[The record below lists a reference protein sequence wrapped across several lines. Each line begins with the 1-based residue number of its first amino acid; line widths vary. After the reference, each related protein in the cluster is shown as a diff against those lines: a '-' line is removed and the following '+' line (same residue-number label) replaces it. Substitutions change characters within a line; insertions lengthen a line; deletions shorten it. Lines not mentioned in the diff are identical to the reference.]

1 MKQLK
6 IKNFGP
12 ISEAELDLDRIAV
25 IIGMQSSGKSSL
37 LKMACYCSW
46 VEKRIQLAQSDKMF
60 QEPDA
65 FRDFFV
71 SYYGLNG
78 YFNRDTFVEYSSPYL
93 SFSYKHHVFSFYK
106 KPNIWNFRRPKIQYI
121 PSERNIASFIPKWKK
136 IPVRDG
142 LLEFLS
148 EWDSARQI
156 IPVEDNILQLGISY
170 SYDITSDTDNIITAD
185 GNPLPLSD
193 SSSGLQ
199 SLVPLYLLIDCLH
212 SVQDNKQAQKK
223 ELTLEQRAERDFLIN
238 AIYKKIIPKPIHLY
252 FHQGNVDKE
261 KQDVELV
268 LEGKTYTFFNE
279 RESTIFKNRYTRFL
293 YTDHSEL
300 FLEEPE
306 QNLYPPTQSQL
317 VDWLCEKV
325 FDSKRENTL
334 LVSTHSPYILNEMCK
349 QYRKGMNMYFTY
361 RDKDN
366 STRYSLKKLT
376 EEEVNEIYTSG
387 TDLFFNSAAFV

>member
-12 ISEAELDLDRIAV
+12 IREAELDLDRIAV

-46 VEKRIQLAQSDKMF
+46 VEKRIQLTQSDKMF

-65 FRDFFV
+65 FRDYFV

-78 YFNRDTFVEYSSPYL
+78 YFNIDTIVEYTSPYL
-93 SFSYKHHVFSFYK
+93 SFSYKHPVFSIDK
-106 KPNIWNFRRPKIQYI
+106 RPHIWDFRRPKIQYI

-199 SLVPLYLLIDCLH
+199 SLVPLYLLIDYLH

-223 ELTLEQRAERDFLIN
+223 ELTLEQKTERDFLIN
-238 AIYKKIIPKPIHLY
+238 AIYNKIVPKAIRMH
-252 FHQGNVDKE
+252 FHQGRVDIE
-261 KQDVELV
+261 KQDVEVV

-293 YTDHSEL
+293 YTDHCEL

-325 FDSKRENTL
+325 FDTKRKNTL

-349 QYRKGMNMYFTY
+349 QYREGMDFYFTY
-361 RDKDN
+361 RDPMD
-366 STRYSLKKLT
+366 SCRYTLKKLSK
-376 EEEVNEIYTSG
+376 EEINEIYTSG

>member
-12 ISEAELDLDRIAV
+12 IREAELDLDRIAV

-65 FRDFFV
+65 FRDYFV

-78 YFNRDTFVEYSSPYL
+78 YFNIDTIVEYTSPYL
-93 SFSYKHHVFSFYK
+93 SFSYKHPVFSIDK
-106 KPNIWNFRRPKIQYI
+106 RPHIWDFRRPKIQYI

-199 SLVPLYLLIDCLH
+199 SLVPLYLLIDYLH
-212 SVQDNKQAQKK
+212 
-223 ELTLEQRAERDFLIN
+223 
-238 AIYKKIIPKPIHLY
+238 
-252 FHQGNVDKE
+252 
-261 KQDVELV
+261 
-268 LEGKTYTFFNE
+268 
-279 RESTIFKNRYTRFL
+279 
-293 YTDHSEL
+293 
-300 FLEEPE
+300 
-306 QNLYPPTQSQL
+306 
-317 VDWLCEKV
+317 
-325 FDSKRENTL
+325 
-334 LVSTHSPYILNEMCK
+334 
-349 QYRKGMNMYFTY
+349 
-361 RDKDN
+361 
-366 STRYSLKKLT
+366 
-376 EEEVNEIYTSG
+376 
-387 TDLFFNSAAFV
+387 